1 MTASAPAAVL
11 RQISGQ
17 DTGQRQPTYTLF
29 AQQLLMIGRDP
40 SCDVVLDSQ
49 LYSMVSRRHAEFRP
63 ISISNGEDDPSW
75 WLCDLNSSNG
85 TFINDQRLIGC
96 KMIQSGD
103 RITLGVNG
111 PQFWFERLSPVPAPA
126 DSQAIANRSSPQ
138 NSPQNSPQS
147 INAWDGRLLPD
158 PSFSKAGASEIRSD
172 DFTQPLQRD
181 RVTLTQLFPIFST
194 GLEITRKAYII
205 PAIITVGFV
214 VALFLTVGQPVA
226 FNLVLAGFW
235 AFSAFFL
242 IYRLCGKHK
251 SWMILLATVL
261 STIGLLCSPVLT
273 IFTQIFREFLPGEV
287 PKLHEQMPFWLLL
300 IRMFFGAG
308 LMEELLKAL
317 PLFFLCL
324 LGIGRSPRWRDRFGI
339 REPLDGI
346 LLGTASAVGFTLLET
361 LGQYVPT
368 IIQNT
373 TLQAGEDLSQL
384 QGLQLLI
391 PRLLGSVVGHMAY
404 SGYFGYAI
412 GLWMLKPDRAWLTL
426 GTGYLTAAVLHTLW
440 NAMGAVSP
448 LILALVG
455 TLSYAFLAAAILK
468 ARSLSPTRS
477 ENFATRLKA
486 DQP

>member
-1 MTASAPAAVL
+1 MTASAPVALL
-11 RQISGQ
+11 RQLSGQ
-17 DTGQRQPTYTLF
+17 DTGQRQPTYSLV
-29 AQQLLMIGRDP
+29 AQQSILIGRDP
-40 SCDVVLDSQ
+40 SCDIVLDSQ
-49 LYSMVSRRHAEFRP
+49 LYSMVSRRHAELRP
-63 ISISNGEDDPSW
+63 HASSDAEVFPNW

-85 TFINDQRLIGC
+85 TFINDQPLNGC
-96 KMIQSGD
+96 QLIQSGD
-103 RITLGVNG
+103 RITLGLKG
-111 PQFWFERLSPVPAPA
+111 PQFRFE
-126 DSQAIANRSSPQ
+126 
-138 NSPQNSPQS
+138 
-147 INAWDGRLLPD
+147 LLPTVTQPD
-158 PSFSKAGASEIRSD
+158 QFPPAASQRSISAASPMPSTSWQASYAESSSEPLWRDSSNELIFVEE
-172 DFTQPLQRD
+172 FTQPQASD

-194 GLEITRKAYII
+194 GLEITRKAYIV
-205 PAIITVGFV
+205 PAIITITFV
-214 VALFLTVGQPVA
+214 VALFVTVGQPVA

-235 AFSAFFL
+235 AFAAFFL
-242 IYRLCGKHK
+242 IYLLCGKRK
-251 SWMILLATVL
+251 SWVILIATVL

-273 IFTQIFREFLPGEV
+273 LFIQVFREFLPGEV
-287 PKLHEQMPFWLLL
+287 PKFQEQMPFWLLL

-324 LGIGRSPRWRDRFGI
+324 LGTGRSPRWRDRFGI

-368 IIQNT
+368 IIQNA
-373 TLQAGEDLSQL
+373 TLQAGEELSQL

-412 GLWMLKPDRAWLTL
+412 GLWMLKPNRAWLTL

-448 LILALVG
+448 FILALVG
-455 TLSYAFLAAAILK
+455 ILSYAFLAAAILK

-477 ENFATRLKA
+477 ENFATRLKTN
-486 DQP
+486 